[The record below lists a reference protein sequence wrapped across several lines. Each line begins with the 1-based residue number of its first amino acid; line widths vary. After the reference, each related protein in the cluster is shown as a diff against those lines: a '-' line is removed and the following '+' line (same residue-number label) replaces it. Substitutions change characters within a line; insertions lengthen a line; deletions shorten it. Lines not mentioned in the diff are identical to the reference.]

1 MAPTTYLTDVFDR
14 PMTNLR
20 LSVTDRC
27 NLRCQYC
34 MPEEDYLWLPREDL
48 LTFEE
53 MNTLVGLFAELGVE
67 KVRLTGGEPL
77 LRRDLSLLI
86 RSSMLAANPR
96 LNDLALTTNGV
107 LLADQAADLFAAG
120 LHRVTVSLDTLR
132 PDRFTALTRRTTH
145 ARVLQ
150 GIETARDVGFKGLKL
165 DTVAM
170 QGYNDDE
177 LIDLIEYGKRADAEV
192 RFIEYMDVGGATHWR
207 MDKVLTRADILDTLA
222 AHYGPITPLNE
233 NSRAPAERFMLPDKT
248 VFGIIA
254 SAAPPRRRFAA
265 RATAAA

>member
-1 MAPTTYLTDVFDR
+1 MAPASYLTDVFDR

-27 NLRCQYC
+27 NLRCQYR

-53 MNTLVGLFAELGVE
+53 MNTLVGLCAELGVE

-77 LRRDLSLLI
+77 LRRDLPVFI
-86 RSSMLAANPR
+86 EMLAANPR

-145 ARVLQ
+145 GRVLQ
-150 GIETARDVGFKGLKL
+150 RIEAERAVGFKGLKL
-165 DTVAM
+165 DTAAM
-170 QGYNDDE
+170 QGYNDAAV
-177 LIDLIEYGKRADAEV
+177 IDLIEYGKQVEAEV

-207 MDKVLTRADILDTLA
+207 IERVLT
-222 AHYGPITPLNE
+222 
-233 NSRAPAERFMLPDKT
+233 
-248 VFGIIA
+248 
-254 SAAPPRRRFAA
+254 PRRHPR
-265 RATAAA
+265 RACRPLRPHHPASRKQPRTRRTVQAFR